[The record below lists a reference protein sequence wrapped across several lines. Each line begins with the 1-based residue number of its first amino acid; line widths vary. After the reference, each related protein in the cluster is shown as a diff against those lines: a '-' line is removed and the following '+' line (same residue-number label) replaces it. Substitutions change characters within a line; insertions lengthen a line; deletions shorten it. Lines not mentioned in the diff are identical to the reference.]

1 MPFAGAFSRLPTSMT
16 PRDERGATEAIA
28 LAEGA
33 VARHVLLAVDGV
45 EPGPTNVFGERVVV
59 ERGDDVGALLR
70 RAAERTASGER
81 VAVVAQA
88 SGLQAA
94 RRELAAIASAR
105 AGLVV
110 HCIPERVEGS
120 VPSPLGLGDL
130 PWGMLVAVG
139 AAESLDLSLVARRAA
154 EDSGCPFLVVHE
166 PSELAHRRRPEIPIA
181 PTRELAESFLGGPR
195 PPRAPEGTPRAVADR
210 VPFALGSALRDLE
223 SLSTRRLDVIERAPA
238 VEATL
243 GLVGF
248 GSAGEALIAEVPR
261 LRAAG
266 HDVVAVRVVA
276 WRPFPGPRLVK
287 ALGRTV
293 AVSVVDAIDRPLSG
307 GGALAV
313 ELKAAFSDAI
323 TWAPGYPGIGRIPRI
338 ACGVCP
344 PGQDLSPADVDALV
358 DNMLADERGHR
369 TFSLPTLRPAI

>member
-81 VAVVAQA
+81 VAVVAHA

-94 RRELAAIASAR
+94 RHELAAIALAR

-110 HCIPERVEGS
+110 HCVPERVEGS

-130 PWGMLVAVG
+130 PWGLLVAVG
-139 AAESLDLSLVARRAA
+139 AAESLALSLVARRAA

-166 PSELAHRRRPEIPIA
+166 PSRAHRAEPLAA
-181 PTRELAESFLGGPR
+181 PTRELAESFLGGAR

-223 SLSTRRLDVIERAPA
+223 SRSARRLDVIERAPA

-261 LRAAG
+261 LREAG

-344 PGQDLSPADVDALV
+344 PGRDLSPADVDALV

-369 TFSLPTLRPAI
+369 TFSLPTLRPGI